1 MHLLQL
7 EIEVFCLYCQL
18 CHVLCCASRMTAD
31 EVGDDLLTQILA
43 PVDIVEDAF
52 ELMEELEGWLAH
64 EVEHTV
70 RGVFRSH
77 LQTSADMLGDEF
89 LCIFPVVLVDAF
101 ITRIVKQEVIAYTR
115 TDETLLD
122 ARNGIDSTIDVKE
135 LGVVGVEILA
145 DVWMDAGR
153 TFALMAKVKVLA
165 MHGIHI
171 GRRTT
176 QVTQVP
182 LEVWQ
187 LCDGFNL
194 LQNAFL
200 TARGDEFSLM
210 GRDGAESTPSETASM
225 QTYRELNHVVSRD
238 AFSFIFWMRQT
249 GVGEVEGVVK
259 LVLCEGLIRWV
270 DNEVRVDS

>member
-1 MHLLQL
+1 M
-7 EIEVFCLYCQL
+7 F
-18 CHVLCCASRMTAD
+18 
-31 EVGDDLLTQILA
+31 
-43 PVDIVEDAF
+43 
-52 ELMEELEGWLAH
+52 
-64 EVEHTV
+64 
-70 RGVFRSH
+70 
-77 LQTSADMLGDEF
+77 GDEF

-182 LEVWQ
+182 LEVGQ

-270 DNEVRVDS
+270 DNEV